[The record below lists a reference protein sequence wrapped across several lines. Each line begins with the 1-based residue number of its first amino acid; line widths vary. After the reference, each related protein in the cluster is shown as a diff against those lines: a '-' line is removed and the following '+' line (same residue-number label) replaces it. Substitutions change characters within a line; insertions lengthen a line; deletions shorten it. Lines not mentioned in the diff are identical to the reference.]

1 MATINDNYLKL
12 KAGYLFPEIAR
23 RVNTF
28 TQSNPNAPIIKL
40 GIGDVTEPL
49 PEACRTAMIKAV
61 EDMGDRST
69 FKGYGPEQGY
79 NWLREKIAAQDFQA
93 RGCDVDPSE
102 IFISDGSKC
111 DNGNILDIF
120 YLPQCSM
127 RDLRSGFH
135 SILLN

>member
-23 RVNTF
+23 RVNAF
-28 TQSNPNAPIIKL
+28 VEANPNANIIKL

-69 FKGYGPEQGY
+69 FKGYAPNKVTGG
-79 NWLREKIAAQDFQA
+79 
-93 RGCDVDPSE
+93 
-102 IFISDGSKC
+102 
-111 DNGNILDIF
+111 
-120 YLPQCSM
+120 
-127 RDLRSGFH
+127 
-135 SILLN
+135 